1 MPPVARVLPLVTAR
15 GLPGELDYLEESGAA
30 GVGTV
35 VRIPL
40 GGRAVD
46 GIVVARANETD
57 VPAEKLKAVEAVEE
71 RSTTSELVDLA
82 RWLADDVAST
92 TARALQL
99 VEPPAGK
106 PKQRLWARV
115 ALVVPKSAGESD
127 GNDGSGRGMS
137 NAEPPTRGVSVG
149 DPMPESLDALLPEG
163 TKLTPAQ
170 RELLEGLLRDG
181 PRPAGDDLARLR
193 TLEKRGLVVIE
204 QTDERRRPSAHAVG
218 ASAAK
223 EPPATDEQL
232 AAIRRIDEARE
243 SGGGALLLHGV
254 TGSGKT
260 EVYLRAT
267 RTALEAGRTVLVLVP
282 EIGLTPQIVHR
293 FQQRFGDVVAVMH
306 SGLAKGERR
315 DEWWRVRSGE
325 ARIVVGARSAVFAPL
340 EGLGLVIVDEEHDS
354 SYKHEGDP
362 RYDARRVAAWRAKR
376 AGAVL
381 VCGSAT
387 PRPESFAALEL
398 VRMTQRVDGR
408 GMPPVEIV
416 DMKGSPGALH
426 ARTREALVDC
436 HKAIVLLNRR
446 GWSNFLECRDCG
458 HAFGCPNCDVTL
470 VLHRRRGTLDCH
482 HCGHTEHIPRECP
495 ACGSVSIARHGLG
508 TERLEQDLAG
518 LGLEVL
524 RVDADVR
531 DPGAVLARFGELD
544 RAVLVGTQLVA
555 KGHDFPDVDLAV
567 VLDADATLRF
577 PDLRSEERTFA
588 LITQLAGRAGRGGT
602 GHGKVLVQTNQ
613 PQHPVILAA
622 ARHDADGFLAAE
634 LQRRREHAYP
644 PYSTMV
650 RLVVAHHDQRVA
662 RELARTMA
670 QVVASE
676 EIGEVLGP
684 APLFKLRGREREQV
698 LVKAQYRGQ
707 AVAAVREAV
716 GRVERQAAQKRAQL
730 TVDVAPQ

>member
-1 MPPVARVLPLVTAR
+1 MPPVAKVLPLVSAR
-15 GLPGELDYLEESGAA
+15 GLPGELDYLEESGAE
-30 GVGTV
+30 VGTV

-46 GIVVARANETD
+46 GIVVGRADATD

-71 RSTTSELVDLA
+71 RSTTSELVALA
-82 RWLADDVAST
+82 RWMADDVAST

-99 VEPPAGK
+99 VEPPDGK
-106 PKQRLWARV
+106 PRQRLWARL
-115 ALVVPKSAGESD
+115 ALDAPLVGSSQHAHANTPDRCVRVRMSADGDESAYSSAG
-127 GNDGSGRGMS
+127 
-137 NAEPPTRGVSVG
+137 
-149 DPMPESLDALLPEG
+149 LDALLPDG

-170 RELLEGLLRDG
+170 RALLEGLAISG

-204 QTDERRRPSAHAVG
+204 ATDERRRPTSHAVG

-223 EPPATDEQL
+223 EPPATEEQL
-232 AAIRRIDEARE
+232 AAITRINEARE
-243 SGGGALLLHGV
+243 AGGGALLLHGV

-260 EVYLRAT
+260 EVYLRAA
-267 RTALEAGRTVLVLVP
+267 RAALEAGRTVLVLVP

-293 FQQRFGDVVAVMH
+293 FQQRFGDIVAVVH
-306 SGLAKGERR
+306 SGLGKGQRR

-340 EGLGLVIVDEEHDS
+340 EDLGLVIVDEEHDS

-362 RYDARRVAAWRAKR
+362 RYDARRVAAWRAKHN
-376 AGAVL
+376 GAVL
-381 VCGSAT
+381 LCGSAT
-387 PRPESFAALEL
+387 PRPESYATLE
-398 VRMTQRVDGR
+398 VIRMAKRVDGR

-416 DMKGSPGALH
+416 DMKGAPSALH
-426 ARTREALVDC
+426 PRTREALVDC
-436 HKAIVLLNRR
+436 NKAIVLLNRR

-482 HCGHTEHIPRECP
+482 HCGHIEPIPSTCP
-495 ACGSVSIARHGLG
+495 SCGSVSIARHGLG
-508 TERLEQDLAG
+508 TERLEQDLAQ

-524 RVDADVR
+524 RVDADVK
-531 DPGAVLARFGELD
+531 DPGAVLARFGELP

-577 PDLRSEERTFA
+577 PDLRSEERTFQ
-588 LITQLAGRAGRGGT
+588 LITQLAGRAGRGGD
-602 GHGKVLVQTNQ
+602 GHGKVLVQTTA

-622 ARHDADGFLAAE
+622 AAHDADGFLAAE
-634 LQRRREHAYP
+634 LARRREHAYP
-644 PYSTMV
+644 PFSTMV
-650 RLVVAHHDQRVA
+650 RLVVAHADQRVA
-662 RELARTMA
+662 RELAREMA
-670 QVVASE
+670 QSIGRE

-684 APLFKLRGREREQV
+684 APLFRLRGREREQV
-698 LVKAQYRGQ
+698 LLKAQYRGQ
-707 AVAAVREAV
+707 AVAAVRNAV
-716 GRVERQAAQKRAQL
+716 ALVERRASQRRAQL